1 MMPFSPPES
10 NLFTAASAPLKSY
23 IVSPRLPKRVAD
35 GIVFG
40 TGAIGYGLIEVVWR
54 GNTHWAM
61 LLAGGI
67 CLRLLGAAGRR
78 METSPVLYKC
88 LAGGAIITGV
98 ELLFGCVCNLWL
110 HMGIWDYSRIPLNL
124 GGQVCL
130 LYSVLW
136 GALSAFG
143 MKLER
148 TLRHYL
154 PCKAAENKK
163 QAPASAAE
171 GSAAAPTVVS

>member
-1 MMPFSPPES
+1 MMPFSPPL
-10 NLFTAASAPLKSY
+10 NAPFPAASGSLKSY

-61 LLAGGI
+61 LLAGGV

-78 METSPVLYKC
+78 MEASPVLYKC

-136 GALSAFG
+136 GALSALG
-143 MKLER
+143 MKLEK
-148 TLRHYL
+148 TLRRYL
-154 PCKAAENKK
+154 PCTPGHDRKNAAIDNS
-163 QAPASAAE
+163 QSTA
-171 GSAAAPTVVS
+171 VSTAVL

>member
-1 MMPFSPPES
+1 MMPFSPPVS
-10 NLFTAASAPLKSY
+10 NAFTAASSPLKSY
-23 IVSPRLPKRVAD
+23 IISPRLPKKVAD

-61 LLAGGI
+61 LLAGGV

-78 METSPVLYKC
+78 MEAAPVLYKC

-136 GALSAFG
+136 SALSAFG
-143 MKLER
+143 MKLEKA
-148 TLRHYL
+148 LRRYL
-154 PCKAAENKK
+154 PCKSGQNEQRSAVAAV
-163 QAPASAAE
+163 PSTAS
-171 GSAAAPTVVS
+171 